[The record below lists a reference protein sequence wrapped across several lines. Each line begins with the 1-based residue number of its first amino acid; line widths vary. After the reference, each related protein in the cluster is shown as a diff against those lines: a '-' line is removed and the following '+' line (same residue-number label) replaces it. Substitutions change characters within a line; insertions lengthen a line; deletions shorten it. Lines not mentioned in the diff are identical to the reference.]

1 MKTIK
6 KEVIDMTCG
15 YDYIYDVNHMQ
26 IKITEELLTEIKN
39 CWDYLENKNKQIIQI
54 TIHPDKLQFSTDV
67 EDFDDA
73 VYYVL
78 INVKGDRTIY
88 LECCDSLITK
98 YFSDSITELELIESI
113 KSSNA

>member
-39 CWDYLENKNKQIIQI
+39 CWDYLENKNNQIIQI
-54 TIHPDKLQFSTDV
+54 TIHPDKLQFSTDD
-67 EDFDDA
+67 EDFDDE
-73 VYYVL
+73 VYYVI

-88 LECCDSLITK
+88 LECCDSLISK
-98 YFSDSITELELIESI
+98 CFSDSITELELIESMN
-113 KSSNA
+113 SSNA